1 MIMQQEVALLVLIF
15 LAALLYSCV
24 GHAGASGYTA
34 ILLLYGFAP
43 ASIRP
48 AVLIMNILVA
58 SVTSYRF
65 IRAGYFDWKF
75 FWPLAIAS
83 CPFAFWGGYL
93 PVSPQ
98 ALYILIGITL
108 FASSLRLLF
117 DLKEVEGDSK
127 KPVTWILLL
136 VGGSLG
142 LLAGLSGTGGGIFLT
157 PVLLL
162 AGWRKAKEAAAIS
175 AMFIL
180 VNSISGLAG
189 NVVNMGMRFDSIT
202 WQWILAALAGGL
214 VGSEIGARRLTP
226 WWLKK
231 VMAAVLL
238 IASYHLITTKPKAKA
253 NKPPLAKPSVALAA
267 PLKIGPLVY

>member
-1 MIMQQEVALLVLIF
+1 MQHEAILLVLIF
-15 LAALLYSCV
+15 TAAVLYSCV

-48 AVLIMNILVA
+48 AVLIMNIFVA
-58 SVTSYRF
+58 TVTSYRF
-65 IRAGYFDWKF
+65 LRAGFFDWQF
-75 FWPLAIAS
+75 FWPLALAS

-98 ALYILIGITL
+98 ALYIIIGITL

-117 DLKEVEGDSK
+117 DIKDVEGDSK
-127 KPVTWILLL
+127 KPVVWILIL

-157 PVLLL
+157 PVLLI
-162 AGWRKAKEAAAIS
+162 AGWRNAKEAAAIS

-202 WQWILAALAGGL
+202 WQWIVAALAGGV

-231 VMAAVLL
+231 VMAVVLL
-238 IASYHLITTKPKAKA
+238 IASYHLITTKPKTKG
-253 NKPPLAKPSVALAA
+253 KEPPLARPKAALAA
-267 PLKIGPLVY
+267 PLKIDGLLY

>member
-1 MIMQQEVALLVLIF
+1 MQHEAILLALIF
-15 LAALLYSCV
+15 TAAVLYSCV

-48 AVLIMNILVA
+48 AVLIMNIFVA
-58 SVTSYRF
+58 MVTSYRF
-65 IRAGYFDWKF
+65 IRAGYFDWRF
-75 FWPLAIAS
+75 FWPLALAS

-98 ALYILIGITL
+98 ALYILVGITL

-117 DLKEVEGDSK
+117 ELKEVEGNSK
-127 KPVTWILLL
+127 KPVTSLLLL
-136 VGGSLG
+136 VGGLLG

-157 PVLLL
+157 PLLL
-162 AGWRKAKEAAAIS
+162 FAGWRKAKEAAAIS

-189 NVVNMGMRFDSIT
+189 NVVNMGMQFDSIT
-202 WQWILAALAGGL
+202 WQWIVAALAGGL
-214 VGSEIGARRLTP
+214 VGSELGARRLTP

-238 IASYHLITTKPKAKA
+238 IASFHLITTKPKTKG
-253 NKPPLAKPSVALAA
+253 KEPPLTRPKAA
-267 PLKIGPLVY
+267 FASPPKIGRLLY